1 MGHRVELRSVIT
13 SSKKSDSMRDIPVH
27 AIWLAQDD
35 PKKNTVV
42 SASKRGD
49 IKMHKRFN
57 TVPRKGFILEPLCG
71 KVFGPEDHEVLLNN
85 GGSIVGLDCSWA
97 HIEES
102 VEQVMKRTKLQPRM
116 LPLLLAANPVNWGKP
131 SKLTTAEALATILF
145 LIGREEQARRV
156 LGAFRWGERFFE
168 LNKEPLEAYAAAK
181 SSAELVAL
189 QFEFF
194 DIDRSLIESD

>member
-1 MGHRVELRSVIT
+1 MADVS
-13 SSKKSDSMRDIPVH
+13 VH

-35 PKKNTVV
+35 PKKNTAVL
-42 SASKRGD
+42 ASKRGD
-49 IKMHKRFN
+49 IRLHKRFN
-57 TVPRKGFILEPLCG
+57 SLPKKGIILEPLCG
-71 KVFGPEDHEVLLNN
+71 KVFGPEDHALLLDQ

-97 HIEES
+97 HIESS
-102 VEQVMKRTKLQPRM
+102 VEQVMKRTRLKPRM

-131 SKLTTAEALATILF
+131 GRLSTAEALATVLY
-145 LIGREEQARRV
+145 LLGEVDQARQV

-168 LNKEPLEAYAAAK
+168 LNLKPLDAYAQAK

-194 DIDRSLIESD
+194 DIESPHEDDSSEL